1 MVIMRL
7 VAIFSLTGGRG
18 PARNTNPYA
27 FVRPRVGG
35 NGRGIIEK
43 YATGVAYKRW
53 LTMTTLS
60 TWTKLAHDTMYLG
73 SAPLGGG
80 KDLLL
85 LDYIDV
91 YMIVVLPTA

>member
-7 VAIFSLTGGRG
+7 VAIFSLTGGRD

-53 LTMTTLS
+53 LTMTILS

-80 KDLLL
+80 KYLILLNC
-85 LDYIDV
+85 IDV
-91 YMIVVLPTA
+91 YMFRVFPMA